1 MHPISKTN
9 CQSMPHRLAIFASG
23 TGTNA
28 EKIMEYFADRPDVS
42 VALVVSNKAN
52 AGVLARARRF
62 GVPTMV
68 IDRATFYESEDI
80 LKTLNQYGIDFVVLA
95 GFLWLVPAYLVKAFR
110 GRMVNIHPA
119 LLPRYGGKGMYGMH
133 VHRAVVAD
141 GERETG
147 ITIHYV
153 NERYDEGD
161 IVFQARCPVDPDDT
175 PEDVARKVHALEH
188 AHYPRVIDQLLQRLP
203 EGLRNS

>member
-1 MHPISKTN
+1 M
-9 CQSMPHRLAIFASG
+9 
-23 TGTNA
+23 
-28 EKIMEYFADRPDVS
+28 
-42 VALVVSNKAN
+42 
-52 AGVLARARRF
+52 
-62 GVPTMV
+62 
-68 IDRATFYESEDI
+68 FYESEDI
-80 LKTLNQYGIDFVVLA
+80 LKILNQYGIDFVVLA
-95 GFLWLVPAYLVKAFR
+95 GFLWLVPEYLVKAFK

-133 VHRAVVAD
+133 VHRAVVAH

-188 AHYPRVIDQLLQRLP
+188 AHYPRVIDELLQRLP

>member
-1 MHPISKTN
+1 
-9 CQSMPHRLAIFASG
+9 MPHRLAIFASG

-80 LKTLNQYGIDFVVLA
+80 LKTLFTKQPI
-95 GFLWLVPAYLVKAFR
+95 
-110 GRMVNIHPA
+110 
-119 LLPRYGGKGMYGMH
+119 
-133 VHRAVVAD
+133 
-141 GERETG
+141 
-147 ITIHYV
+147 
-153 NERYDEGD
+153 DEGGY
-161 IVFQARCPVDPDDT
+161 
-175 PEDVARKVHALEH
+175 EKVI
-188 AHYPRVIDQLLQRLP
+188 R
-203 EGLRNS
+203 GLYG